1 MATKGQVLALLGEG
15 LTPKQIAEVLDCN
28 PAYVRATRLRA
39 LVPGYARQFAS
50 YERAKRRAVERYKT
64 DPKFRDIR
72 AERVR
77 ESRRRAKARA
87 NARAQEER
95 A

>member
-15 LTPKQIAEVLDCN
+15 LTPKQVAEILDCN
-28 PAYVRATRLRA
+28 PAYVRATRMRA
-39 LVPGYARQFAS
+39 TVPGYARRFAS
-50 YERAKRRAVERYKT
+50 YERNKKRSVERYKT
-64 DPKFRDIR
+64 DPKFRAIH
-72 AERVR
+72 AARVR

-87 NARAQEER
+87 NARAQEAR